1 MVEEWTDALVRVSS
15 LLIES
20 RDYKKTLR
28 TIVEQSAQLSG
39 ACRACVV
46 IENTSGAF
54 VVKAGYPEEGHG
66 IDTILTP
73 ELGEEFLKGVIKR
86 GEIEVI
92 ENPKEDE
99 RTRYMEGLA
108 RVYDLAK
115 IIFLPL
121 VYHGDSLG
129 ALILDFQEDLG
140 ETSVIRMEKVKL
152 LANLASSAIGAE
164 YERRRNEKK
173 ILRMERMNAIG
184 EQVAGIAHTLR
195 NGLDIKIGAW
205 ARRMEKKLAVDED
218 PECLSVRESLEQ
230 GISVIVKEVGV
241 LERFVNDLLS
251 FATPEQTRVE
261 PTFLNQFLREKM
273 GMIFEIRSELDLDEV
288 FEEMP
293 VAIDRDLM
301 SVVIDDLV
309 KNAIQAKHHERELVI
324 TVRTRYSR
332 KRGCAFIHFIN
343 NGEEIENGFMDDI
356 FSPFFTTKADGTG
369 LGLPHA
375 KAALTRHGGDIRLIE
390 STDERTIFEIVLPV

>member
-1 MVEEWTDALVRVSS
+1 MMEEWTDALVRVSS

-20 RDYKKTLR
+20 RDYKRTLGI
-28 TIVEQSAQLSG
+28 IVEQSAQLSG

-46 IENTSGAF
+46 IENVSGEF
-54 VVKAGYPEEGHG
+54 VVKAGYPAEGHG

-73 ELGEEFLKGVIKR
+73 ELGEEFLREVIKR

-115 IIFLPL
+115 IVFLPL

-129 ALILDFQEDLG
+129 ALILDFQEDQRK
-140 ETSVIRMEKVKL
+140 TSVVRMEKVKL
-152 LANLASSAIGAE
+152 LANLASSAIGIE

-195 NGLDIKIGAW
+195 NGLDMKIGAW
-205 ARRMEKKLAVDED
+205 ARRMEKKLAVDDD

-230 GISVIVKEVGV
+230 GVSIIVKEVGV

-251 FATPEQTRVE
+251 FSTPSQVKTEYAL
-261 PTFLNQFLREKM
+261 LNEFLRGKM
-273 GMIFEIRSELDLDEV
+273 GTFIGINVELD
-288 FEEMP
+288 FEKELEEIP
-293 VAIDRDLM
+293 IAIDPDLM
-301 SVVIDDLV
+301 SSVIDDLV
-309 KNAIQAKHHERELVI
+309 KNATQAKHTERELIV

-332 KRGCAFIHFIN
+332 RRGCAFIHFMN
-343 NGEEIENGFMDDI
+343 NGEKIENGFMDDI

-375 KAALTRHGGDIRLIE
+375 KAALARHGGDIRLVE
-390 STDERTIFEIVLPV
+390 STAERTIFEIVLSV